1 MIGCK
6 CGHGYDGCHHYPN
19 KSVGQ
24 PPAPTNPIPVIFIVG
39 IALIAASLLGGEQK
53 GKVRP

>member
-6 CGHGYDGCHHYPN
+6 CGHGYQGCHHYPN
-19 KSVGQ
+19 KAVGQ
-24 PPAPTNPIPVIFIVG
+24 SPAPTNPIPVIFIVG
-39 IALIAASLLGGEQK
+39 LALIAASLLGGEQK